1 MKGVNF
7 MIEVAISILILS
19 LSLFFLLKNY
29 PTPEHISKY
38 KFEVFQ
44 YLSSLD
50 EKNNLRK
57 FAVDDDAVS
66 INNSISKISR
76 PNIKYSVVIY
86 NKTSNTTEMPKLE
99 GKNIA
104 IVDYIISGD
113 FGNYSP
119 RKIKVFLWD

>member
-1 MKGVNF
+1 MKGINF

-29 PTPEHISKY
+29 SKHEYINRY

-44 YLSSLD
+44 SLASLD
-50 EKNNLRK
+50 EKNMLRK
-57 FAVDDDAVS
+57 FAVENDAAS
-66 INNSISKISR
+66 INSSISQFLSPKL
-76 PNIKYSVVIY
+76 KHSVVIY
-86 NKTSNTTEMPKLE
+86 NKTNNTTATPKVE
-99 GKNIA
+99 GKSIVV
-104 IVDYIISGD
+104 VDYIVSGD